1 VIQQHDFSLQ
11 KNNGDMVCSAMREM
25 YRSFPKKVMD
35 LQKVNLRTLSET
47 VKNES
52 RGWYATALKYKTAGF
67 EAAHGLR

>member
-1 VIQQHDFSLQ
+1 
-11 KNNGDMVCSAMREM
+11 
-25 YRSFPKKVMD
+25 MD